1 MMIRPRHV
9 GDAHASV
16 RRPIHVSTLDGVPRW
31 GDTGRRG
38 AHTQLCE
45 SLLQALVF
53 DLQLQEGVEPRDGNE
68 LSIMQKKSMDGVAY
82 MVTFRLGNGF
92 ATAKKQRGVDSLSI

>member
-1 MMIRPRHV
+1 MIRPRHV

-38 AHTQLCE
+38 AYTQLCK

-53 DLQLQEGVEPRDGNE
+53 DLQLQEGVEHGDVPTWKWLCNGEETARSRFVVDIKWIPLE
-68 LSIMQKKSMDGVAY
+68 LE
-82 MVTFRLGNGF
+82 
-92 ATAKKQRGVDSLSI
+92 